1 MTLAGQIIPGEQP
14 QLPYLVWLHGFL
26 GSADDWQATRKA
38 FTRWPQLYLDLP
50 GHGASENVA
59 IPGFAEFFVQL
70 THTLAERNIT
80 RYWLIGYSLGG
91 RLAMYTACQQ
101 PAGLQGIIIEGG
113 NPGLTDPQERL
124 LRIESD
130 QRWALRFAAEPL
142 EQVLDAW
149 YRQPVFA
156 SLSNA
161 ARQQLIKERA
171 GNQPAALGSALGTLS
186 LGLQPW
192 LGDALAALPV
202 PFHYLCGARDQK
214 FQAIARA
221 LGSPFHLIEHAG
233 HNAHRENPAAYC
245 QCVIDILTH
254 YSEEQP

>member
-1 MTLAGQIIPGEQP
+1 MRLAGQIIPGEQP
-14 QLPYLVWLHGFL
+14 QRTYLVWLHGFL
-26 GSADDWQATRKA
+26 GSAYDWQATRNA

-50 GHGASENVA
+50 GHGASQG
-59 IPGFAEFFVQL
+59 ITTQGFAEFFTQL
-70 THTLAERNIT
+70 IHTLAARNIT

-91 RLAMYTACQQ
+91 RLAMYTACQR
-101 PAGLQGIIIEGG
+101 PAGLEGIIVEGG
-113 NPGLTDPQERL
+113 NPGLADQTSRL
-124 LRIESD
+124 QRIEAD
-130 QRWALRFAAEPL
+130 QRWALRFMSEPL
-142 EQVLDAW
+142 DKVLDAW

-156 SLSNA
+156 SLSDTVRA
-161 ARQQLIKERA
+161 QLIQERA
-171 GNQPAALGSALGTLS
+171 GNQPDALASVLGNLS
-186 LGLQPW
+186 LGRQPW

-221 LGSPFHLIEHAG
+221 LGAPSHLIEHAG

>member
-1 MTLAGQIIPGEQP
+1 MMLAGQIIPGEQP

-26 GSADDWQATRKA
+26 GSAEDWQATRNA

-50 GHGASENVA
+50 GHGASEA
-59 IPGFAEFFVQL
+59 LSTQGFDEFFTQL
-70 THTLAERNIT
+70 TFTLAELNIT

-91 RLAMYTACQQ
+91 RLAMYTACQR

-113 NPGLTDPQERL
+113 NPGLRDSQERL

-130 QRWALRFAAEPL
+130 QSWAMRFTAEPL
-142 EQVLDAW
+142 EKVLDAW

-156 SLSNA
+156 SLSDT
-161 ARQQLIKERA
+161 ARRQLIQVRA
-171 GNQPAALGSALGTLS
+171 GNQPAALGSVLGNFS

-192 LGDALAALPV
+192 LGDALAVLPV

-214 FQAIARA
+214 FQGIAHA
-221 LGSPFHLIEHAG
+221 LGVPFHLIEHAG
-233 HNAHRENPAAYC
+233 HNAHRENPVAYC